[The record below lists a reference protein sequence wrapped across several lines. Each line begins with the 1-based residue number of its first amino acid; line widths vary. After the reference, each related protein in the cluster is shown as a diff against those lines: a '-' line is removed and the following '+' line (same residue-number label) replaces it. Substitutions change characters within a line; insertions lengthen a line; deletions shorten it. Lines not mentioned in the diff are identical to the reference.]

1 MELSQH
7 STDAAVLK
15 ELGHR
20 LARRRLR
27 ENLTQAQLAHEAGIS
42 KRTLNRLE
50 RGESSQLASLI
61 RVLRALGLLGN
72 LDPVVPLPPPSPIE
86 LLRATLRERRRASP
100 SSKRSGP
107 SSTPAPPS
115 TWTWGDRTSRGGAS
129 P

>member
-61 RVLRALGLLGN
+61 RVLRSLGLLGN

-86 LLRATLRERRRASP
+86 LLRATPRERRRASP
-100 SSKRSGP
+100 SAKRSRP

-115 TWTWGDRTSRGGAS
+115 TWTWGDGPSRGGAS